1 MFSVL
6 SPHFREEATHGPLH
20 HSGLIRGGAQ
30 CACPCSKALGQEAS
44 DRYLHQQAGWAG
56 SAGAMEV
63 PSKAQMASSLVEI
76 LCQGVNQRP
85 QEVLEESGF
94 RDAEVACPMAC
105 RAVLACLK
113 VMGAGVHHMPLAMRA
128 PCTSG
133 HAGSNATKPRSR
145 TWKSLA
151 SGTL

>member
-1 MFSVL
+1 MHVPAAKPWDGRPLTGTSINRQGGLGLLEPWKCHPRLRWPVVL
-6 SPHFREEATHGPLH
+6 LRFFARVET
-20 HSGLIRGGAQ
+20 
-30 CACPCSKALGQEAS
+30 S
-44 DRYLHQQAGWAG
+44 DHKK
-56 SAGAMEV
+56 S
-63 PSKAQMASSLVEI
+63 
-76 LCQGVNQRP
+76 
-85 QEVLEESGF
+85 LEESGF